1 MTRTRVRHFLAAVAL
16 LALTGCNGLF
26 TMPLAPQSQTPN
38 EPAPEAGP
46 EILVIESSNTTQY
59 RMAQYDSVP
68 VAADPVEGTVD
79 RSLTVTTK
87 IDGKYGGRL
96 HCGRFVLVVPKDA
109 WVGKGD
115 VTMTMP
121 DTTVMLVDLGIYP
134 SSLNKFAVPV
144 TLCLVTEGTTV
155 RLQDLSMYWWDPA
168 AGTWTYQPTDKN
180 LTDNQ
185 YLLDG
190 ESYTQGMAI
199 ELGHFSRYSG
209 GKAGW

>member
-1 MTRTRVRHFLAAVAL
+1 MTRIRVRQFLAVAAL

-26 TMPLAPQSQTPN
+26 MNPLAPKSETPS
-38 EPAPEAGP
+38 EPAPESGP
-46 EILVIESSNTTQY
+46 EILVVDAGNTTEY

-68 VAADPVEGTVD
+68 MATEPVTLD
-79 RSLTVTTK
+79 RSLTVTAK

-109 WVGKGD
+109 WIGKGD

-134 SSLNKFAVPV
+134 SGLNQFAVPV
-144 TLCLVTEGTTV
+144 TLCLVTDGTTARV
-155 RLQDLSMYWWDPA
+155 QDLSMYWWDPA
-168 AGTWTYQPTDKN
+168 AGKWTYQVTDKN
-180 LTDNQ
+180 LLDNQ

-199 ELGHFSRYSG
+199 ELQHFSRYSG